1 MNRIK
6 LSLFAAL
13 LAGAS
18 LTACTGSNSDGS
30 SAGYLSAATGEPCT
44 PDPATLQPHGK
55 SGQHGNGG
63 QNSPTGIPGD
73 NMDDEHS
80 GKVDCYYDGNSGQGD
95 DKKHPCCDANM
106 CCNGDPDDGEVDPND
121 PGTGTDDPGTSDPG
135 TGDPGTGTTDPTPP
149 APTPT
154 PDPLPPVD

>member
-1 MNRIK
+1 MSRIK
-6 LSLFAAL
+6 TTLIAAL
-13 LAGAS
+13 LAAAAFAGCAS
-18 LTACTGSNSDGS
+18 DDATVGYR
-30 SAGYLSAATGEPCT
+30 SAITGEACE

-55 SGQHGNGG
+55 SGEHGNGG

-106 CCNGDPDDGEVDPND
+106 CCNGDPADDDGDETD
-121 PGTGTDDPGTSDPG
+121 PGDGTETP
-135 TGDPGTGTTDPTPP
+135 PTPP
-149 APTPT
+149 PPPPTEPTP
-154 PDPLPPVD
+154 PPPPPEPEPLPPVE